1 MKPLIYQYR
10 MQWRELLQCVGI
22 VPDNI
27 SSLVHA
33 FGIRLKKQEI
43 WHPAYEAFCRCG
55 EPYVLTMEN
64 LKGITEVQPVGTCVY
79 IVENEMVFS
88 YLMEQV
94 QGKNVSLL
102 CTSGQPRYAALK
114 LISLIVQSGIPIY
127 YSGDLDPDGIGIAEA
142 VRKQNPILWNV
153 TRGLPEQSFK
163 RSIWREWQKK
173 AGTHLAPVIKRNGGT
188 GKENRKSGISGKY
201 FKRAFREACRM

>member
-127 YSGDLDPDGIGIAEA
+127 YSGDLDPD
-142 VRKQNPILWNV
+142 
-153 TRGLPEQSFK
+153 
-163 RSIWREWQKK
+163 
-173 AGTHLAPVIKRNGGT
+173 VIKTRICKIRIVNDGKKIEQKGFYQHDYKGGHQT
-188 GKENRKSGISGKY
+188 GDE
-201 FKRAFREACRM
+201 FRII

>member
-10 MQWRELLQCVGI
+10 MQWRELLQCVGV

-27 SSLVHA
+27 SSMVHA

-79 IVENEMVFS
+79 IVENEW
-88 YLMEQV
+88 
-94 QGKNVSLL
+94 
-102 CTSGQPRYAALK
+102 
-114 LISLIVQSGIPIY
+114 
-127 YSGDLDPDGIGIAEA
+127 YSA
-142 VRKQNPILWNV
+142 ILWNRCRESMCRCCV
-153 TRGLPEQSFK
+153 RRDSRGMQ
-163 RSIWREWQKK
+163 
-173 AGTHLAPVIKRNGGT
+173 H
-188 GKENRKSGISGKY
+188 
-201 FKRAFREACRM
+201 